1 MFCAVVQEREISIS
15 FPCKSGV
22 RNLDQDL
29 RKKVRPSTR
38 SGRTVDE
45 TPTSSAVRGE
55 PVEPRCVSPD
65 CKQYHN
71 FCINYAIVKKNGE
84 GKRNC

>member
-1 MFCAVVQEREISIS
+1 MFCAVVQDREISIS

-55 PVEPRCVSPD
+55 PVEPRCVSPEVITT
-65 CKQYHN
+65 Y
-71 FCINYAIVKKNGE
+71 FS
-84 GKRNC
+84 R